1 MSKNLGPPKS
11 PLLRRA
17 ALAGVVALSAAAAFV
32 GATPAAAMH
41 GGMFMH
47 HGFGGMHHD
56 FDRRMGMGR
65 DFDFDRHRHFRHDFD
80 DRFAF
85 GGFGYF
91 PTYASDDYSAY
102 DTCYRRVW
110 GPYGWRLIYV
120 CQ

>member
-1 MSKNLGPPKS
+1 MALT
-11 PLLRRA
+11 LA
-17 ALAGVVALSAAAAFV
+17 ATFV
-32 GATPAAAMH
+32 GAAAPAAAMH

-56 FDRRMGMGR
+56 FDHHMGFGMRR

-85 GGFGYF
+85 GGFGYL
-91 PTYASDDYSAY
+91 PTYASDDYAAY
-102 DTCYRRVW
+102 DSCFRRVW
-110 GPYGWRLIYV
+110 GPYRWRLIDV